1 MSEKNFDAV
10 RALVNSIRAKAD
22 LEPISSPGDED
33 EQLIPKCEK
42 CGGTGWKSL
51 GRDRDGY
58 SWVTACDCMA
68 IANSKR
74 RIKESGLSEILANC
88 TFDSFQTKEPYQQQM
103 ARTAAAFVEAVK
115 AGEKPWF
122 FIGGQ
127 PGCGKT
133 HICTAICG
141 KLLDAGKDVR
151 YMQWIS
157 ETRAL
162 KANTTDY
169 QAFKA
174 LILPSMTCSVL
185 YIDDLFKGVQGAK
198 PTPADGTTAFE
209 ILNSRSNQGKITIVS
224 SEWTLAQLLD
234 FDQATFSRL
243 KQRANGYILNIGADE
258 TRNYRLTC

>member
-1 MSEKNFDAV
+1 MSENAFDAV
-10 RALVNSIRAKAD
+10 RALVNSIRAGAN
-22 LEPISSPGDED
+22 LEPISGAED
-33 EQLIPKCEK
+33 ENRPFIPKCK
-42 CGGTGWKSL
+42 ICGGSGLRWL
-51 GRDRDGY
+51 GRDAQGY
-58 SWVTACDCMA
+58 SWSAFCECQAVS
-68 IANSKR
+68 NSKR
-74 RIKESGLSEILANC
+74 RIEESGLSEILANC

-157 ETRAL
+157 EMRAL